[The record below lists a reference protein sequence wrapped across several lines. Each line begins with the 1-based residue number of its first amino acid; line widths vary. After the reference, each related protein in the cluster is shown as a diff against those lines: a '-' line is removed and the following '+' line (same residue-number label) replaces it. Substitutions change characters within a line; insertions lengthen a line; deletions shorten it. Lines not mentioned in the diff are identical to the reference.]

1 MTLITTL
8 LGGSWHWIAALAA
21 VIAAL
26 GASYFGGKKIG
37 KVQQK
42 ARSDVDNAQQE
53 ASRVTAVAQQQ
64 QHNRE
69 EANRVATDN
78 HSLDDA
84 TARDKL
90 QQSKYHKP

>member
-8 LGGSWHWIAALAA
+8 LGGSWHWLAALAGVIAALA
-21 VIAAL
+21 
-26 GASYFGGKKIG
+26 ASYFGGKKIG

-84 TARDKL
+84 ASRDKL

>member
-8 LGGSWHWIAALAA
+8 LGGSWHWLAALAG

-53 ASRVTAVAQQQ
+53 ASRVSAVAQQQ
-64 QHNRE
+64 QYNRE

>member
-1 MTLITTL
+1 MTLITSL
-8 LGGSWHWIAALAA
+8 LGGGWHWLAALAA

-26 GASYFGGKKIG
+26 GATYLGGKKVG

-42 ARSDVDNAQQE
+42 ARSDVDNARQE
-53 ASRVTAVAQQQ
+53 ASRITAVAQQQ
-64 QHNRE
+64 QQHRE

-78 HSLDDA
+78 NSLDDA
-84 TARDKL
+84 AARDKL

>member
-8 LGGSWHWIAALAA
+8 LGGSWHWLAALAA

-53 ASRVTAVAQQQ
+53 ASRVTAVA
-64 QHNRE
+64 
-69 EANRVATDN
+69 
-78 HSLDDA
+78 
-84 TARDKL
+84 
-90 QQSKYHKP
+90 

>member
-8 LGGSWHWIAALAA
+8 LGGGWHWLAALAA

-26 GASYFGGKKIG
+26 GATYFGGRKVG

-42 ARSDVDNAQQE
+42 ARNDVENAQQE
-53 ASRVTAVAQQQ
+53 AARVTAVAQQQ

-84 TARDKL
+84 AARDKL
-90 QQSKYHKP
+90 LQSKYHKP

>member
-1 MTLITTL
+1 MTLLTTL
-8 LGGSWHWIAALAA
+8 LGGGWHWIAALAA

-26 GASYFGGKKIG
+26 AASYFGGKKIG

-42 ARSDVDNAQQE
+42 ARSDVDHAQQQ
-53 ASRVTAVAQQQ
+53 ASRVEAVAQQQ
-64 QHNRE
+64 QRNRE

-78 HSLDDA
+78 HNLDDA
-84 TARDKL
+84 AARDKL